1 MVLTVLAGE
10 VKPMLVACSVL
21 LMYWNSRGNKI
32 GLDSFSF
39 VTGLSES
46 LLQPAAPPYLCFT
59 LKGNLHKFSLCTGTF
74 SRSRPIPKMLHG
86 AANLP
91 SLPELALYINL
102 SQVTQGKKKI
112 SHDTAKDYF
121 SISGS
126 IKNEAYIRGNSC
138 LSISTG

>member
-10 VKPMLVACSVL
+10 VKLMPVTCSVL
-21 LMYWNSRGNKI
+21 LMYWNSQGNKI

-59 LKGNLHKFSLCTGTF
+59 LKGNRHKFSVCTGTF

-86 AANLP
+86 NLP
-91 SLPELALYINL
+91 SLPELASYINL
-102 SQVTQGKKKI
+102 SQVTQGKKKSVMI
-112 SHDTAKDYF
+112 LQRIIFQSQAPLKMKL
-121 SISGS
+121 I
-126 IKNEAYIRGNSC
+126 
-138 LSISTG
+138 

>member
-10 VKPMLVACSVL
+10 VKLMPVTCSVL
-21 LMYWNSRGNKI
+21 LMYWNSQGNKI

-59 LKGNLHKFSLCTGTF
+59 LKGNRHKFSVCTGTF

-86 AANLP
+86 NLP
-91 SLPELALYINL
+91 SLPELASYINL

-126 IKNEAYIRGNSC
+126 IKNEAYIRSNSC